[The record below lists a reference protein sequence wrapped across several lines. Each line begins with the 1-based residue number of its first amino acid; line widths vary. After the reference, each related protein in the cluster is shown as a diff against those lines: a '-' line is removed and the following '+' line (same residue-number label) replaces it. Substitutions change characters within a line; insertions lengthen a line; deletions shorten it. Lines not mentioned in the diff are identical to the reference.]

1 MGAVNRSKP
10 DQFQL
15 RLPRGLRD
23 QLKRA
28 AETAGRSLNSE
39 IIARLE
45 APEHDGATL
54 RDQIAMAALPSI
66 ILATSAGQH
75 HPEGDGDLI
84 DLMARDAYAM
94 ADAMM
99 DARKG
104 SS

>member
-1 MGAVNRSKP
+1 
-10 DQFQL
+10 
-15 RLPRGLRD
+15 
-23 QLKRA
+23 
-28 AETAGRSLNSE
+28 
-39 IIARLE
+39 
-45 APEHDGATL
+45 
-54 RDQIAMAALPSI
+54 MAALPSI